1 MIFVSFIFHQS
12 LIIDSI
18 HLVADLGTEVTK
30 ILHENTHRPLQGTT
44 LHIEMIMDATL
55 RLEMLA
61 MAMTIRRLRLPLVT
75 IEGLSLRQEIIV
87 NTPVLLVLRETMT
100 ITE

>member
-1 MIFVSFIFHQS
+1 
-12 LIIDSI
+12 
-18 HLVADLGTEVTK
+18 
-30 ILHENTHRPLQGTT
+30 
-44 LHIEMIMDATL
+44 MIMDATL